1 MAIQVLEIQSEGS
14 HLSPVAQLSV
24 ASPSLSM
31 VKRHVKGGK
40 AMKKFGG
47 PKTKSQPW
55 KVKSSIQK
63 ATAKAEAAPKPDV
76 KMAPVK
82 TEKAPK
88 APKPSKKDRRKQ
100 RAAHPVAAKPVEK
113 SPKASPK
120 AKAASPVMSK
130 ASPPGSPTMKPE
142 MEVDVEKSKKQRRK
156 EQRRTIQVK
165 KTQMKQKGNY

>member
-120 AKAASPVMSK
+120 AKA
-130 ASPPGSPTMKPE
+130 SPPGSPTMKPE